1 MAIWTSR
8 GFIGQM
14 FTVTGAHVPPPP
26 GVPSPVLW
34 GDAAIVK
41 AARLNTLNKHAEGLQ
56 RAALRSSS
64 SWAVRW
70 PGWLSSGPRSTIR
83 TSTKTRH
90 WSQTHWRFFQKL
102 KQELKG

>member
-14 FTVTGAHVPPPP
+14 FTVTGAH
-26 GVPSPVLW
+26 VPSPVLW

-56 RAALRSSS
+56 RAALRSSMQS
-64 SWAVRW
+64 YALGFSCLRRIIYACNE
-70 PGWLSSGPRSTIR
+70 
-83 TSTKTRH
+83 TRH
-90 WSQTHWRFFQKL
+90 RRNA
-102 KQELKG
+102 